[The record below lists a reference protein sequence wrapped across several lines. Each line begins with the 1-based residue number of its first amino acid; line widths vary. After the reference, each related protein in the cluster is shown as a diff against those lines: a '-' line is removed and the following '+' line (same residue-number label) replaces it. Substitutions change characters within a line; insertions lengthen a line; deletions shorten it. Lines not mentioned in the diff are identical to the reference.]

1 MASGEKSSML
11 GLVVVGSYNTDLII
25 WCDRIPSRGETLMG
39 GNSEMYCGGRGANCA
54 VAAARAGCEVMFVG
68 AHGPDSFGKMAL
80 NRLENE
86 RIDISNFVELPYSS
100 TGLCLVFHERR
111 AGAHAALVA
120 NSANNR
126 FSASLVRKAEAAI
139 READLIFTVFEIG
152 NEALLEVF
160 RLCQHWHKRLVV
172 HASPVDASTTL
183 PIGNYFLLVLDDFEA
198 LALTRQ
204 DNLDAAVLELHRR
217 GAQQVIIRQK
227 FDSLIFSDG
236 IRRGR
241 QPIPYGKFLHAAGAA
256 ECLVAW
262 ASITLAMTGDL
273 AHAARAGAEAM
284 AFSLSR
290 PGAQDSLPY
299 RSELPSYWPPAVS

>member
-1 MASGEKSSML
+1 MASGKKSSML

-39 GNSEMYCGGRGANCA
+39 GNSEMFCGGRGANCA
-54 VAAARAGCEVMFVG
+54 VASARAGSEVMFVG
-68 AHGPDSFGKMAL
+68 AHGPDSFGKMARS
-80 NRLENE
+80 RLENE
-86 RIDISNFVELPYSS
+86 RIDISNFVELPYSK

-120 NSANNR
+120 NSANNQ
-126 FSASLVRKAEAAI
+126 FSASLVRQAEAAI
-139 READLIFTVFEIG
+139 READLIFTLFEIG

-160 RLCQHWHKRLVV
+160 RL
-172 HASPVDASTTL
+172 
-183 PIGNYFLLVLDDFEA
+183 LDDFEA

-204 DNLDAAVLELHRR
+204 DDLDAAVLELHRR
-217 GAQQVIIRQK
+217 GAQQVIVRQK

-241 QPIPYGKFLHAAGAA
+241 QPIPYGKFLHVAGAA

-273 AHAARAGAEAM
+273 ARPHARAPRPWHS
-284 AFSLSR
+284 AFHGPVHKTVCHIVRNYLLTGCR
-290 PGAQDSLPY
+290 PF
-299 RSELPSYWPPAVS
+299 PS

>member
-1 MASGEKSSML
+1 MASGERSSMP

-25 WCDRIPSRGETLMG
+25 WCDRIPARGETLMG
-39 GNSEMYCGGRGANCA
+39 GNSEMFCGGRGANCA
-54 VAAARAGCEVMFVG
+54 VAAARAGCEVTFVG

-80 NRLENE
+80 NRLEHE
-86 RIDISNFVELPYSS
+86 GIDISSFVELPYSK

-120 NSANNR
+120 NSANNQ
-126 FSASLVRKAEAAI
+126 FSASLVRQAEAAI

-160 RLCQHWHKRLVV
+160 RLCQYWHKRLVV
-172 HASPVDASTTL
+172 HAAPVDASTVL
-183 PIGNYFLLVLDDFEA
+183 PSGNYFLVVLDDFEA

-204 DNLDAAVLELHRR
+204 DNLQAAVLELHRR
-217 GAQQVIIRQK
+217 GAKQVIVRQK

-236 IRRGR
+236 IRSGR
-241 QPIPYGKFLHAAGAA
+241 QPIPYGKFLHVAGAA

-262 ASITLAMTGDL
+262 ASITLTMTGNL
-273 AHAARAGAEAM
+273 ADAARAGAEAM

-299 RSELPSYWPPAVS
+299 RSELPSYWSPAVS

>member
-1 MASGEKSSML
+1 MASGEKSSMP
-11 GLVVVGSYNTDLII
+11 GLVVVGSSNTDLII
-25 WCDRIPSRGETLMG
+25 CGARIPARGETLRG

-80 NRLENE
+80 NRLEHE
-86 RIDISNFVELPYSS
+86 GIDISNFVELPYSK

-111 AGAHAALVA
+111 AGVHAALVA
-120 NSANNR
+120 NSANNQ
-126 FSASLVRKAEAAI
+126 FPASLVRKAEAAI
-139 READLIFTVFEIG
+139 REAELIFTVFEIG
-152 NEALLEVF
+152 HEALLEVF

-172 HASPVDASTTL
+172 HASPVDASTIL
-183 PIGNYFLLVLDDFEA
+183 PSGNYFLLVLDDFEA

-236 IRRGR
+236 IRRNR
-241 QPIPYGKFLHAAGAA
+241 EPIPQQKFVQAAGAT
-256 ECLVAW
+256 ECLVAR
-262 ASITLAMTGDL
+262 AGITLAMTGEL
-273 AHAARAGAEAM
+273 AQAARVGAEAM
-284 AFSLSR
+284 AFSL
-290 PGAQDSLPY
+290 
-299 RSELPSYWPPAVS
+299 

>member
-1 MASGEKSSML
+1 MASGEKSSIP

-25 WCDRIPSRGETLMG
+25 WCDRIPSRGETLLG

-54 VAAARAGCEVMFVG
+54 VAAASAGCEVMFVG
-68 AHGPDSFGKMAL
+68 ARGPDSFGKMAV

-86 RIDISNFVELPYSS
+86 GIDISNFVELPDSV

-120 NSANNR
+120 NSANNQ
-126 FSASLVRKAEAAI
+126 FSASLVRQAEMAI

-152 NEALLEVF
+152 SEALLEVY
-160 RLCQHWHKRLVV
+160 RLCQHWHKPLVV
-172 HASPVDASTTL
+172 HASPVDASTIL
-183 PIGNYFLLVLDDFEA
+183 PSGNYFLLVLDDFEA

-204 DNLDAAVLELHRR
+204 DNLEAAVLELHGR
-217 GAQQVIIRQK
+217 GAQQVIVRQK
-227 FDSLIFSDG
+227 FNSLIFSDG

-241 QPIPYGKFLHAAGAA
+241 QPIPYGKFLYVAAAA
-256 ECLVAW
+256 ESLVAW

-284 AFSLSR
+284 AFSLSG
-290 PGAQDSLPY
+290 PGALDSLPY
-299 RSELPSYWPPAVS
+299 RSELPFY

>member
-68 AHGPDSFGKMAL
+68 AHGPDSFGKLAL
-80 NRLENE
+80 SRLENE
-86 RIDISNFVELPYSS
+86 RIDISNFVELPYST
-100 TGLCLVFHERR
+100 TGLCLIFHERR

-120 NSANNR
+120 NSANNQ

-172 HASPVDASTTL
+172 HASPVDGSTVL

-217 GAQQVIIRQK
+217 GAQQVVVRQK

-241 QPIPYGKFLHAAGAA
+241 QPIPYGKFLFAAGAA

-262 ASITLAMTGDL
+262 TSITLAMTGDL
-273 AHAARAGAEAM
+273 AQAARAGAEAM

-299 RSELPSYWPPAVS
+299 RSELPSYWPPTVS

>member
-1 MASGEKSSML
+1 MASGEKSSMP

-25 WCDRIPSRGETLMG
+25 WCDRIPARGETLMG

-80 NRLENE
+80 NRLEHE
-86 RIDISNFVELPYSS
+86 GIDISNFVELPHST
-100 TGLCLVFHERR
+100 TGLCLVFHERT

-120 NSANNR
+120 NSANNQIP
-126 FSASLVRKAEAAI
+126 ASLVRKAEAAI
-139 READLIFTVFEIG
+139 READLIFTLFEIG

-160 RLCQHWHKRLVV
+160 RLCQHWHKRLVA
-172 HASPVDASTTL
+172 HAAPVDVSTVL
-183 PIGNYFLLVLDDFEA
+183 PIGNYFLVVLDDFEA

-204 DNLDAAVLELHRR
+204 DNPEAAVLELHRR
-217 GAQQVIIRQK
+217 GAKQVIVRQK

-273 AHAARAGAEAM
+273 ARDARAGAEAT

>member
-1 MASGEKSSML
+1 MTSGEKSSKPD
-11 GLVVVGSYNTDLII
+11 LVVVGSYNTDLII

-39 GNSEMYCGGRGANCA
+39 GDSEMYCGGRGANCA

-68 AHGPDSFGKMAL
+68 AHGPDSFGKMAV
-80 NRLENE
+80 NRLEHE
-86 RIDISNFVELPYSS
+86 GIDISNFVEMPYSN

-111 AGAHAALVA
+111 AGAHAALAA
-120 NSANNR
+120 NSANNQ

-139 READLIFTVFEIG
+139 READMIFTVFEIG

-160 RLCQHWHKRLVV
+160 RLCQNWRKRLVV
-172 HASPVDASTTL
+172 HLSPVDASTIL
-183 PIGNYFLLVLDDFEA
+183 PSGNYFLLVLDDFEA

-217 GAQQVIIRQK
+217 GAQQVIVRQK

-241 QPIPYGKFLHAAGAA
+241 QPIPYGKNLYVAAAA

-262 ASITLAMTGDL
+262 ASITLTMTGDL
-273 AHAARAGAEAM
+273 AHAAQAGAEAM

-290 PGAQDSLPY
+290 RGALDSLPY
-299 RSELPSYWPPAVS
+299 RSELPSYWPQAGS

>member
-1 MASGEKSSML
+1 MASGEKSSMP
-11 GLVVVGSYNTDLII
+11 GLVVVGSYNTDLLI
-25 WCDRIPSRGETLMG
+25 WCDRMPSRGETLMG

-68 AHGPDSFGKMAL
+68 AHGPDSFGKMAR

-86 RIDISNFVELPYSS
+86 RIDISNFIELPYSK

-120 NSANNR
+120 NSANNQ
-126 FSASLVRKAEAAI
+126 FSASLVRQAEAAI

-172 HASPVDASTTL
+172 HASPVDVWTVL

-204 DNLDAAVLELHRR
+204 DDVDAAVLELHKR
-217 GAQQVIIRQK
+217 GAQQVIVRQK

-241 QPIPYGKFLHAAGAA
+241 QPVPSGKFLHAAGAA

-273 AHAARAGAEAM
+273 AQAARAGSEAM

-299 RSELPSYWPPAVS
+299 RSELPSFWPPAVS

>member
-1 MASGEKSSML
+1 MASGERSSMP

-25 WCDRIPSRGETLMG
+25 WCDRIPARGETLMG
-39 GNSEMYCGGRGANCA
+39 GNSEMFCGGRGANCA

-80 NRLENE
+80 SRLEHE
-86 RIDISNFVELPYSS
+86 GIDISNFVELPYSK

-120 NSANNR
+120 NSANNQ
-126 FSASLVRKAEAAI
+126 FSASLVRQAEAAI

-160 RLCQHWHKRLVV
+160 RLCQYWHKRLVV
-172 HASPVDASTTL
+172 HAAPVDASTVL
-183 PIGNYFLLVLDDFEA
+183 PSGNYFLVVLDDFEA

-204 DNLDAAVLELHRR
+204 DNLQAAVLELHRR
-217 GAQQVIIRQK
+217 GATQVIVRQK

-241 QPIPYGKFLHAAGAA
+241 QPIPYGKFLHVAGAA

-262 ASITLAMTGDL
+262 ASITLTMTGDL

>member
-1 MASGEKSSML
+1 MASREKSSMP

-25 WCDRIPSRGETLMG
+25 WCDRIPTKGETLMG
-39 GNSEMYCGGRGANCA
+39 GSSEMFSGGRGANCA

-68 AHGPDSFGKMAL
+68 AHGPDAFGKMAL
-80 NRLENE
+80 DRLDHEG
-86 RIDISNFVELPYSS
+86 IDISNFVELPFSQ
-100 TGLCLVFHERR
+100 TGLCLIFHERK

-120 NSANNR
+120 NSANNQ
-126 FSASLVRKAEAAI
+126 FPASLVRKAEAAI

-152 NEALLEVF
+152 NEAVLEVF
-160 RLCQHWHKRLVV
+160 RLCRHWQKRLVV
-172 HASPVDASTTL
+172 HAAPVDAATVL
-183 PIGNYFLLVLDDFEA
+183 PIGNYYLLVLDDFEA

-217 GAQQVIIRQK
+217 GAQQVIVRQK

-236 IRRGR
+236 VRRNR
-241 QPIPYGKFLHAAGAA
+241 QPIPHVKFLQAAGAA

-262 ASITLAMTGDL
+262 AGITLAMTGDL
-273 AHAARAGAEAM
+273 AQAARAGAEAM

-290 PGAQDSLPY
+290 AGAQDSLPY
-299 RSELPSYWPPAVS
+299 RSELPSYWRSANS